1 MGITAKQ
8 VKELRDMTGAGMMDC
23 KRALGETEGDLEK
36 ALALLRTSGA
46 VRAARREGKSANEGV
61 IGTYL
66 HHNGRVAVLVELNC
80 ETDFVANTDDFR
92 NLARDLAMQVAS
104 AAPVAVTSDEIPEED
119 VAREKSVYQSQ
130 VEEAGKPENIREKIV
145 EGKLKKWFRDVALLD
160 QKFVKNPD
168 ISIEELITQVSAK
181 TGEKIKV
188 ARFARFQIGGS

>member
-1 MGITAKQ
+1 MSAW
-8 VKELRDMTGAGMMDC
+8 
-23 KRALGETEGDLEK
+23 KRSSSSPGVLGRTDWWSPSTESSGPNSSTVSSS
-36 ALALLRTSGA
+36 TSGA
-46 VRAARREGKSANEGV
+46 AKAAKREGKSANEGV

-104 AAPVAVTSDEIPEED
+104 SAPVAVSSDELPEED
-119 VAREKSVYQSQ
+119 VARERSIYQSQ
-130 VEEAGKPENIREKIV
+130 VDEAGKPENIREKIV
-145 EGKLKKWFRDVALLD
+145 EGKLKKWFKEVALLD
-160 QKFVKNPD
+160 QNFVKKPD

-181 TGEKIKV
+181 TGEKIEV